1 MLSAEL
7 RHPLRAF
14 ALDVRLEV
22 APGECLA
29 LAGPSG
35 AGKTSALRAIAGLLR
50 TAHAR
55 VRCGEEVWDGP
66 GVHVVP
72 ERRRCGFLF
81 QDYALFG
88 HMSAWENVAYG
99 LRPGRRRHA
108 ARRSEATR
116 FLASFGVESLA
127 GARPRELSGGE
138 RQRVALARALARRPA
153 LLLLDEPLS
162 ALDAATRAEATAALR
177 TLLAQSGAP
186 AVFVT
191 HDFAEAAVLA
201 DRVAVIERGH
211 ALQEGTAA
219 ILAAEPRSAFVAAFT
234 GATTL
239 RGVAARRPDGLTAVA
254 LDGGGEIVSADEE
267 AGRVTAV
274 VHPWDVTLEPLAAPA
289 GSAQNRLEATV
300 LTLTP
305 AGNRLRVGLQACQ
318 PLAAE
323 VTAAGAE
330 RLGLHPGGAVLATW
344 KATATRLVAE
354 EYARARHG

>member
-14 ALDVRLEV
+14 ALDVAFEV

-50 TAHAR
+50 AEHA
-55 VRCGEEVWDGP
+55 VVVCAGEVWDGT
-66 GVHVVP
+66 GVHVAP

-81 QDYALFG
+81 QEYALFG
-88 HMSAWENVAYG
+88 HMTAWENVAYG
-99 LRPGRRRHA
+99 LRARRA
-108 ARRSEATR
+108 ARRAEAVGL
-116 FLASFGVESLA
+116 LARFGVEALA

-153 LLLLDEPLS
+153 ALLLDEPLS
-162 ALDAATRAEATAALR
+162 ALDAATRGDATRALRVLLAEA
-177 TLLAQSGAP
+177 GAP
-186 AVFVT
+186 AVLVT

-201 DRVAVIERGH
+201 DRVAVIEHGRV
-211 ALQEGTAA
+211 LQEGSAA
-219 ILAAEPRSAFVAAFT
+219 TLAAEPRSAFVASFT
-234 GATTL
+234 GTTTL
-239 RGVAARRPDGLTAVA
+239 RGVASRRDDGLTAIA
-254 LDGGGEIVSADEE
+254 LDGGGAIVAADE
-267 AGRVTAV
+267 ASGRVTAV
-274 VHPWDVTLEPLAAPA
+274 VHPWDVTLEPTSAPA
-289 GSAQNRLEATV
+289 GSAQNRLAATV
-300 LTLTP
+300 MSLTP
-305 AGNRLRVGLQACQ
+305 AGNRLRVGLQAGQ

-330 RLGLHPGGAVLATW
+330 QLGLRAGSRVLATW
-344 KATATRLVAE
+344 KATATRLVPE